1 MPFLISLFYSFV
13 LVYGFYVFDKIF
25 NINFKT
31 KHYIIITLI
40 AFTGPTLV
48 APLLHFF
55 IYYDKIMHFA
65 HPFLFSS
72 IAFFVVS
79 KLKIKKTQTLF
90 LVFFIVIA
98 SFAIFEV
105 MEYLID
111 LFLDYNLQGVYSR
124 TLQGA
129 SKGTAIMSPIDD
141 TMTDLIL
148 GIFGAFIYLILGLI
162 RKPF

>member
-1 MPFLISLFYSFV
+1 
-13 LVYGFYVFDKIF
+13 
-25 NINFKT
+25 
-31 KHYIIITLI
+31 
-40 AFTGPTLV
+40 
-48 APLLHFF
+48 
-55 IYYDKIMHFA
+55 MHFA